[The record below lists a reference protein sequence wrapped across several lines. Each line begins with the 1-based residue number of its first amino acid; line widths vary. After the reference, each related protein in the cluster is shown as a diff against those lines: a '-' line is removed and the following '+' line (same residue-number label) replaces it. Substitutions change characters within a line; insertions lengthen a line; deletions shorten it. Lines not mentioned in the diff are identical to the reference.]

1 MGHLTD
7 RKGCS
12 DTFVFDVGGALQR
25 GTSPFDPNSHQLLVE
40 GGKLWVGS
48 RFMDTVNNGAAWTIP
63 PAAPKGGWTS
73 FGRVITPGDPFKHNS
88 GSWPVRNLRSKPPF

>member
-12 DTFVFDVGGALQR
+12 DTLVFDVGGALQR
-25 GTSPFDPNSHQLLVE
+25 GTSPFDPNFHQLLVE

-48 RFMDTVNNGAAWTIP
+48 RFMDTVNNAAQAVPYELAAWTGAVWTTP
-63 PAAPKGGWTS
+63 PIAPKGGWTG
-73 FGRVITPGDPFKHNS
+73 FGRVITPGDPF
-88 GSWPVRNLRSKPPF
+88 